1 MLRRKSL
8 AVVVLILG
16 VFFAMAPAQTAS
28 EPKAKASGHVPA
40 PSEFLGFEVGADRK
54 LADYKQI
61 CSYFKALVAASPRA
75 QIEVLGKGLLLSK
88 ASSFETKRTYVLGAH
103 HPRTIDVLGRL
114 S

>member
-1 MLRRKSL
+1 VHAQEKQKSL
-8 AVVVLILG
+8 SHI
-16 VFFAMAPAQTAS
+16 PT
-28 EPKAKASGHVPA
+28 
-40 PSEFLGFEVGADRK
+40 PSEVLGFEVGADRK

-103 HPRTIDVLGRL
+103 HPGTIDVLGRL